1 MMRDWRRRLVLAL
14 VLPTTALA
22 GCRYLPSPTPTP
34 APVRPLLGAPP
45 PQSTTTAPTPAS
57 FAPFW
62 VKNHR
67 RTGMWSG
74 PPDAPGVVS
83 FGTTSAQFCSFQV
96 VRPPDGPRLHVLN
109 PYSADYFWIDADA
122 VGPVA
127 GPPERRAQP
136 KPPGQNCAEAIYEG

>member
-1 MMRDWRRRLVLAL
+1 MHVWRRRLLLTLA
-14 VLPTTALA
+14 VPAIA
-22 GCRYLPSPTPTP
+22 GAACRYLPPPTATS
-34 APVRPLLGAPP
+34 ASGRPLDGAPP
-45 PQSTTTAPTPAS
+45 RQPPTAAPSTPA

-67 RTGMWSG
+67 LTGMWSG

-83 FGTTSAQFCSFQV
+83 FGATSAQFCSFLVARQ
-96 VRPPDGPRLHVLN
+96 PDGPRLYVLN

-127 GPPERRAQP
+127 GPPERRPQP
-136 KPPGQNCAEAIYEG
+136 KPHGQNCSETIYEG